1 MKCQEERANKFD
13 NRFSGAG
20 RTSNPSDLK
29 DYETNKSA
37 KPANGVMMQRE
48 NTTVPLEPTPTDVRE
63 RQRFSVIS

>member
-1 MKCQEERANKFD
+1 MKCQEERGSKFD

-48 NTTVPLEPTPTDVRE
+48 NTTVPLDPTPADVFARDND
-63 RQRFSVIS
+63 FP